1 MKKIRSQDVQLISS
15 ETRIDYVKYNGKVK
29 DPSLYKGKIKITDWC
44 VLANCTYYKWHN
56 LSNYPKV

>member
-29 DPSLYKGKIKITDWC
+29 DPSLYKGKIKITD
-44 VLANCTYYKWHN
+44 
-56 LSNYPKV
+56 